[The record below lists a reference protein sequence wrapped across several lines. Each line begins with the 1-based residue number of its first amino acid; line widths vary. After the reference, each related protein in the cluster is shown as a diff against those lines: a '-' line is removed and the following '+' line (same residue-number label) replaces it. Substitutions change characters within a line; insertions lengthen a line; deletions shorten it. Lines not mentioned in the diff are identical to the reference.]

1 MKKYL
6 FIDNYRGFSKTTIPL
21 VDVNFMVGEN
31 STGKT
36 SVLSLLRILSTSSL
50 FMGPNFGGG
59 EEVQFG
65 HFNEVVSAHATDR
78 SYFRIGF
85 VEQRSHPNK
94 KGEQLISAML
104 LTYKDA
110 SGIPKLSRM
119 TSSSGGHEISL
130 RIVGDKVW
138 YHTKS
143 PTKKSLPT
151 AEDMKLS
158 LQQWGEDHAGEGS
171 EWNDL
176 ETPKGAG
183 AGEVPLYILLHFA
196 MEKSKSQAAFPL
208 IFGGFNEPLIWIAPI
223 RTKPRRTYDEPNT
236 SFSSEGSHTPYVI
249 RRMLNGPEASKFK
262 KFMDQVGKASGLFQ
276 SIEIKKFGKS
286 DDAPFEVDA
295 VLDNKALNLSWLG
308 YGVSQSLPIFVELLD
323 RPKGSSFAIQQPE
336 VHLHP
341 RAQASL
347 GDVFYEMAL
356 LDRKRFVI
364 ETHSDFTIDRFR
376 MNYRRKK
383 SKRNKDNGPRSQ
395 ILFFERR
402 DSLNT
407 VTALPIGTRGELP
420 ADQPQSYREFFVNE
434 EIELLDV

>member
-1 MKKYL
+1 
-6 FIDNYRGFSKTTIPL
+6 
-21 VDVNFMVGEN
+21 
-31 STGKT
+31 
-36 SVLSLLRILSTSSL
+36 
-50 FMGPNFGGG
+50 
-59 EEVQFG
+59 
-65 HFNEVVSAHATDR
+65 
-78 SYFRIGF
+78 
-85 VEQRSHPNK
+85 
-94 KGEQLISAML
+94 